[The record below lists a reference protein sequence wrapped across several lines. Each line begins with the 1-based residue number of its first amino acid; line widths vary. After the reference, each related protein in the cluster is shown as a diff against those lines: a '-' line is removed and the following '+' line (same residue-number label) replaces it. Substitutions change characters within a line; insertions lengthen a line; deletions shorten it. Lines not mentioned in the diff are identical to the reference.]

1 MTSAVLSFSNP
12 YARRYRMLVP
22 KPTSASVRRR
32 SHMDRLARADFFIRN
47 EQFLLDYAAM
57 GQLVLGHMDD
67 EGADPELGK
76 VLLELNAAAD
86 GQENIK
92 LVLGD
97 VRSAKAASGGTK
109 RKRNSADL
117 AAGSESVL
125 REFLKRGPSSNVS
138 QPCA

>member
-1 MTSAVLSFSNP
+1 
-12 YARRYRMLVP
+12 
-22 KPTSASVRRR
+22 
-32 SHMDRLARADFFIRN
+32 MDRLARADFFIRN

>member
-1 MTSAVLSFSNP
+1 
-12 YARRYRMLVP
+12 
-22 KPTSASVRRR
+22 
-32 SHMDRLARADFFIRN
+32 MDRLARADFSF
-47 EQFLLDYAAM
+47 AM
-57 GQLVLGHMDD
+57 SNSFSITRQWASWFFGTWTTRTP
-67 EGADPELGK
+67 DPELGK

>member
-1 MTSAVLSFSNP
+1 
-12 YARRYRMLVP
+12 
-22 KPTSASVRRR
+22 
-32 SHMDRLARADFFIRN
+32 MDRLARADFSF
-47 EQFLLDYAAM
+47 AM
-57 GQLVLGHMDD
+57 SNSFSITRQWASWFFGTWTTRTP
-67 EGADPELGK
+67 DPELGK

-125 REFLKRGPSSNVS
+125 REFLKSAKAASGGTKRKRNSADLAAGSESVLREFLKSSPFSFRSNK
-138 QPCA
+138 Q